1 SQGMMY
7 LEERRLV
14 HRDLAAR
21 NVLVKSPNHIKI
33 TDFGLRR
40 PVPLAPLLD
49 ADEKEYN
56 ADGGKMPIKWM
67 ALECIHYRKF
77 THQSDVWSYGVTIWE
92 LMTFGGKPYDGIPTR
107 EIPDILEKGER
118 LPQPPIC
125 TIDVYMVMVK
135 CWMIDADSRPKFK
148 ELAAEFCRM
157 ARDPQRYLVIQ
168 GDDRMKLPS
177 PNDSKFFQSL
187 LEEEDLEDFMDAE
200 EYLVPRAFNMPPPS
214 YSTRPRVDSNRNQ
227 FGYRDRGPAPDE
239 GSAAGAPPGCMS
251 QEVLPGS
258 QGPAPEDQRCNGT
271 LHKSKSLGRAGDDTS
286 GQRYSADPTGFLGER
301 GSRGDTDEDGYM
313 TPMKDKASSEYLNP
327 IEENPFVSRRKNG
340 EVHAL
345 DNPGY
350 HSTPNSQPK
359 GEDEYI
365 NEPLYLNTF
374 HSPADQGL
382 EVLRKNGLPLPSH
395 SLAPATA
402 TATHLP
408 LTIQTSLPH
417 YPLPSAQPSPS
428 GLSCHHP
435 PAHTLHAHHSVKL
448 GNPTQP
454 GTASQSAP
462 HPGSQGHQAQPGST
476 AQACHPAKQGPASTS
491 APAGHNS
498 VPAYHGLTTH
508 PGSMLKHG
516 AAQTSGKA
524 AGKKLKV
531 TFDNPEYW
539 QHSLPPKPSSQQS
552 TEPAGAQAANAKLF
566 YKQNG
571 RIRPAVAE
579 NPEYLS
585 EFSLKPGTVL
595 PPPPYRQRNT
605 VV

>member
-1 SQGMMY
+1 MMY

-33 TDFGLRR
+33 TDFGLAR
-40 PVPLAPLLD
+40 LLD

-187 LEEEDLEDFMDAE
+187 LDEEDLDELMDAE
-200 EYLVPRAFNMPPPS
+200 EYLVPKGFNMPPPS

-227 FGYRDRGPAPDE
+227 FGYRDGGPNPTE
-239 GSAAGAPPGCMS
+239 GSSSGAQAGAT
-251 QEVLPGS
+251 QEASGGS
-258 QGPAPEDQRCNGT
+258 ALEDQRCNGS
-271 LHKSKSLGRAGDDTS
+271 LHKKNKRTAEDS
-286 GQRYSADPTGFLGER
+286 GGHRYSADPTIFLGER
-301 GSRGDTDEDGYM
+301 TTRGDTDEDGYM
-313 TPMKDKASSEYLNP
+313 TPMKDKSSSEYLNP

-340 EVHAL
+340 EIHAL

-350 HSTPNSQPK
+350 HSTPNSQPCK

-374 HSPADQGL
+374 HNPADLGL
-382 EVLRKNGLPLPSH
+382 EVLRRNGS
-395 SLAPATA
+395 
-402 TATHLP
+402 
-408 LTIQTSLPH
+408 
-417 YPLPSAQPSPS
+417 
-428 GLSCHHP
+428 
-435 PAHTLHAHHSVKL
+435 
-448 GNPTQP
+448 
-454 GTASQSAP
+454 
-462 HPGSQGHQAQPGST
+462 
-476 AQACHPAKQGPASTS
+476 
-491 APAGHNS
+491 
-498 VPAYHGLTTH
+498 
-508 PGSMLKHG
+508 
-516 AAQTSGKA
+516 
-524 AGKKLKV
+524 GKKLKV

-539 QHSLPPKPSSQQS
+539 QHSLPQKSSVQMGADGMQGGS
-552 TEPAGAQAANAKLF
+552 TNAKLF

-571 RIRPAVAE
+571 HIRPAVAE
-579 NPEYLS
+579 NPEYMS